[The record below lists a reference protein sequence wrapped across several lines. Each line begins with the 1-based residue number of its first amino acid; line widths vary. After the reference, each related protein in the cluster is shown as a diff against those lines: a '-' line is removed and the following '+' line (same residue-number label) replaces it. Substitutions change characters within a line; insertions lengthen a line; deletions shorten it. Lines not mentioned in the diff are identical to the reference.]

1 MLNFASPGQLPEQ
14 PPGPFLPTGV
24 ASFDGLVDAAGEIFM
39 GCVQKR
45 GVGLL
50 PDLRFGWV
58 RAGESSLW
66 NVVKRFGPDLMLSL
80 TDARGIGI
88 GGNIAVLFTGTKS
101 QIDRSIPRG
110 IHP

>member
-1 MLNFASPGQLPEQ
+1 MVWSMPRVK
-14 PPGPFLPTGV
+14 FLRDACKSGV
-24 ASFDGLVDAAGEIFM
+24 LAYCPISALGGCGLVS
-39 GCVQKR
+39 
-45 GVGLL
+45 
-50 PDLRFGWV
+50 PRFGLW
-58 RAGESSLW
+58 SLDF
-66 NVVKRFGPDLMLSL
+66 VMLSL

>member
-1 MLNFASPGQLPEQ
+1 MVWSMPRAKSLWDACKS
-14 PPGPFLPTGV
+14 GV
-24 ASFDGLVDAAGEIFM
+24 LAYCPISALGGCGLVS
-39 GCVQKR
+39 
-45 GVGLL
+45 
-50 PDLRFGWV
+50 PRFGMWS
-58 RAGESSLW
+58 RD
-66 NVVKRFGPDLMLSL
+66 FGPDLMLSL